1 MHISLK
7 WRTLFFLIAC
17 LMTLGSPIIAA
28 DNAHTVKSWSPWME
42 ETASLQIDAKILPTL
57 LVEPLL
63 ANASV
68 AWADHWNN
76 QNPADKWSDLTI
88 EMILKYRVNPLRA
101 GRALTLVN
109 VVQHDALILAIRHS
123 LGPPGRQAAVHLAA
137 ANMLAQLFPLE
148 SPGHIAA
155 LGAIALAATEWRYPH
170 PQAIAEISMG
180 REIAQRVAAIAI
192 IRAQS
197 DRSDEVWD
205 ARNRPKPA
213 EGIWQSTPPLE
224 SAQPQE
230 ALAGQWRTW
239 VLRDGAYIQ
248 PTSPPAS
255 DSAEVKKATREVL
268 EVFRHLTPAQK
279 KIADDWHLDQGS
291 ATPPGVWNLKARAL
305 ADKQN
310 FSNEARTQM
319 YAALNVAMMDAAIA
333 CWHAKYTWWT
343 ARPIT
348 LIREQM
354 APNFLPYLV
363 TPPHPSYTSGH
374 ASVSGAAS
382 EVLKKFFPDEQKS
395 IDQWAEEAAM
405 SRLYGGIHFRH
416 DNEAGL
422 VLGRKIGQLVVT
434 RLNQ

>member
-1 MHISLK
+1 MSNTIFISFVNNSQPMRIPLK
-7 WRTLFFLIAC
+7 QRTLFFFIAC
-17 LMTLGSPIIAA
+17 SMTFTSPIIGA
-28 DNAHTVKSWSPWME
+28 DKDQSIKSWSPWME
-42 ETASLQIDAKILPTL
+42 ETSSLQIEAKVLPTL
-57 LVEPLL
+57 LAEPQ
-63 ANASV
+63 ATKSSV
-68 AWADHWNN
+68 AWADHWNS

-88 EMILKYRVNPLRA
+88 AMILKYRVNPLRA

-123 LGPPGRQAAVHLAA
+123 LGAPGRQAAVHLAA

-155 LGAIALAATEWRYPH
+155 LGATALAATEWRYP
-170 PQAIAEISMG
+170 QAIAEINMG

-213 EGIWQSTPPLE
+213 AGVWQSTPPLE

-230 ALAGQWRTW
+230 ALAGEWRTW
-239 VLRDGAYIQ
+239 VLRDGAHIQ
-248 PTSPPAS
+248 PPPPPAF
-255 DSAEVKKATREVL
+255 DSAELKKATREVL

-279 KIADDWHLDQGS
+279 KIADDWHLDRGS

-319 YAALNVAMMDAAIA
+319 YAALNVAMMDATIA

-348 LIREQM
+348 LIREHM
-354 APNFLPYLV
+354 EPTFLPYLV

-382 EVLKKFFPDEQKS
+382 EVLKKFFPNEQKN
-395 IDQWAEEAAM
+395 INLWAEEVENAPGA
-405 SRLYGGIHFRH
+405 SR
-416 DNEAGL
+416 A
-422 VLGRKIGQLVVT
+422 
-434 RLNQ
+434 